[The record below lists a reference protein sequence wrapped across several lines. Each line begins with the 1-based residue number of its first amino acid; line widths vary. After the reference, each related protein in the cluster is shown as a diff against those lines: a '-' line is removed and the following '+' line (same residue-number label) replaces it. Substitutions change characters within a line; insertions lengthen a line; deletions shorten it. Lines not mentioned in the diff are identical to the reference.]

1 MKKDM
6 KLGTLKII
14 KNISSTTLLGIRSSK
29 SSSLIVI
36 VFIPIMVLKKTNL
49 AWLKSNMQIG

>member
-6 KLGTLKII
+6 KLSTLKII

-49 AWLKSNMQIG
+49 A